1 MQPEVQDNLRVL
13 ENPKIMDL
21 FSPSETL
28 LFSGELL
35 KINKKKI
42 KQKRK
47 MIITTHH
54 IYNMRDDHWW
64 NLTLSSMGMTS

>member
-13 ENPKIMDL
+13 ENSKIMDS
-21 FSPSETL
+21 FSANETL

-47 MIITTHH
+47 MVITTEN
-54 IYNMRDDHWW
+54 IYNIRDDHW
-64 NLTLSSMGMTS
+64 

>member
-1 MQPEVQDNLRVL
+1 MQPEVQDNLRVR
-13 ENPKIMDL
+13 ENPKILDL
-21 FSPSETL
+21 FSANETL

-47 MIITTHH
+47 MIITTQH

-64 NLTLSSMGMTS
+64 NVTLSSMGMTS